1 MKLGSPWH
9 FKSVLFLFRECYY
22 NYCMFAFKEMI
33 NFDQFKRPQLLCT
46 QVIMQRLLVY
56 RTVQKSR
63 HSSSLQKHKMK
74 SAGFCIKKEE
84 FCQIL
89 QDAQ

>member
-1 MKLGSPWH
+1 
-9 FKSVLFLFRECYY
+9 
-22 NYCMFAFKEMI
+22 MFAFKEII
-33 NFDQFKRPQLLCT
+33 NFDQFNRPQLLCT
-46 QVIMQRLLVY
+46 QVIIQRLLVY

-74 SAGFCIKKEE
+74 SAGFCIKKKTSMAVSPEE